1 MNKKEFIVWI
11 ESLPEDFEVQPID
24 VSEIHEESSPWVS
37 DYESTG
43 TTFQSVYKKNVRTNM
58 KLDITFEGEVSGE
71 FKRDQFGVEQWA
83 NIRRVK

>member
-1 MNKKEFIVWI
+1 MNKKEFIAWI

-24 VSEIHEESSPWVS
+24 VSEIREKSSPWVS
-37 DYESTG
+37 DYESVG
-43 TTFQSVYKKNVRTNM
+43 TTFQSVYRKNVHTNM

-83 NIRRVK
+83 NIRRVR

>member
-1 MNKKEFIVWI
+1 MNKKEFMAWV
-11 ESLPEDFEVQPID
+11 ESLPEYFEVYPVD
-24 VSEIHEESSPWVS
+24 VSEIREESSPWVS

-43 TTFQSVYKKNVRTNM
+43 TTFQSVYKKSVRTNM

-71 FKRDQFGVEQWA
+71 FNRDQFGVEHWA

>member
-11 ESLPEDFEVQPID
+11 ESLPEDFEVEPID
-24 VSEIHEESSPWVS
+24 MSEIKEESSPWVS
-37 DYESTG
+37 DYESVG
-43 TTFQSVYKKNVRTNM
+43 TTFQSVYKKHVRTNM

-83 NIRRVK
+83 NIRRAK

>member
-1 MNKKEFIVWI
+1 MNKKEFITWI

-24 VSEIHEESSPWVS
+24 VAEIREESSPWVS
-37 DYESTG
+37 DYQSVG
-43 TTFQSVYKKNVRTNM
+43 TTFQSVYRKHVRTNM

-71 FKRDQFGVEQWA
+71 FKRDRFGVEQWA